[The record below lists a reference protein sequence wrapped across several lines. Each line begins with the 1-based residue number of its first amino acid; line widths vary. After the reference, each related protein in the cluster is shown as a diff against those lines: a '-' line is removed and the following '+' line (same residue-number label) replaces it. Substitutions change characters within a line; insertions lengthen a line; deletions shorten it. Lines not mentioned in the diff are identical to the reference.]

1 MINDEIDP
9 NRIYI
14 LGISEGDYG
23 SQRLGAYY
31 ADYLAGAGP
40 MACGELLKNAPPL
53 NYRNIALSFH
63 TGVYDTGFGRNK
75 LTALA
80 SATFD
85 SLAIKYP

>member
-1 MINDEIDP
+1 M
-9 NRIYI
+9 
-14 LGISEGDYG
+14 
-23 SQRLGAYY
+23 
-31 ADYLAGAGP
+31 AG
-40 MACGELLKNAPPL
+40 GELLKNAPPL